1 MFDAQQVA
9 EIREMKERWVIPPIA
24 PPTADLTCDDEVKE
38 WLSTDASHD
47 IAYVFVGK
55 QRPRTSQDA
64 QVASRASLADDELRH
79 RFLDLAQQ
87 WEDETGHLSSPNQRM
102 LHPSYK
108 AILGMGQEH
117 KEELIDLLIQDMK
130 DKRRQWF
137 WALSYLAQVNPIKP
151 EDAGRID
158 RMINAW
164 VRWGEKRERP

>member
-1 MFDAQQVA
+1 
-9 EIREMKERWVIPPIA
+9 
-24 PPTADLTCDDEVKE
+24 
-38 WLSTDASHD
+38 
-47 IAYVFVGK
+47 
-55 QRPRTSQDA
+55 
-64 QVASRASLADDELRH
+64 
-79 RFLDLAQQ
+79 
-87 WEDETGHLSSPNQRM
+87 M